1 MTITYYPF
9 NQGDGANSYQDRWSK
24 MARFWVAGDGV
35 VADADDDLE
44 LRVYADSSGM
54 QVKVKPGVMWIRGHR
69 YENDTEAT
77 LAISAAH
84 ATLGRI
90 DRVIGEVDWT
100 AYTMSVK
107 ILTGTAA
114 ASPAA
119 PALTQST
126 SKWQIELA
134 QVTVDAAAVTIAA
147 AKVADY
153 RSWALGTFTLPLR
166 IGNGVN
172 VPGTGFVPG
181 AVQLPVRCKFIKWTG
196 LADASGT
203 LGIQV
208 VRYATPAAYASGT
221 YTSMDI
227 LTISSAIQASGIA
240 STQKVC
246 PKDSLIRPYIQA
258 TPATIKQGMFNLIF
272 AVLQE

>member
-1 MTITYYPF
+1 MTKTYFPF
-9 NQGDGANSYQDRWSK
+9 DAGAGASVAEEQWSK
-24 MARFWVAGDGV
+24 MARLFTANDGV
-35 VADADDDLE
+35 IADTDDDKE
-44 LRVYADSSGM
+44 LRPFADSTGM
-54 QVKVKPGVMWIRGHR
+54 QVKLTPGVAWIKGHR
-69 YENDTEAT
+69 YENDAQET
-77 LAISAAH
+77 LAIAAAH

-90 DRVIGEVDWT
+90 DRVILRVDWT
-100 AYTMSVK
+100 ANTVNTAV
-107 ILTGTAA
+107 LTGTPA

-119 PALTQST
+119 PALTQTT
-126 SKWQIELA
+126 SLWEIELA

-147 AKVADY
+147 AKVTDY
-153 RSWALGTFTLPLR
+153 RSWALGTFTLPFR

-181 AVQLPVRCKFIKWTG
+181 AVQLPMKCKFIKWTG
-196 LADASGT
+196 LANASGT

-208 VRYATPAAYASGT
+208 VRYATPAAYAAGT

-227 LTISSAIQASGIA
+227 LTISGADQASGIA

-258 TPATIKQGMFNLIF
+258 TPATIKQGMFNLVF